1 MKFFRIQDKM
11 ISREKL
17 MVTITR
23 ILELRAR
30 GLSQQEVANRLGVDR
45 TFISRLETLG
55 ELRKGKTL
63 ALIGFP
69 ILNKAEIEELAANEG
84 VDLVFLMSEEERNHW
99 VSEKTGA
106 ELLNELMDLIAQI
119 RDFDVVILLA
129 SDYRLRLMRG
139 LLDNEVLT
147 LEIGESPLK
156 EDKWVDPQELLRV
169 LRAVKGSRK
178 IKKPL
183 DDGRNSG

>member
-99 VSEKTGA
+99 ASEKPG
-106 ELLNELMDLIAQI
+106 
-119 RDFDVVILLA
+119 
-129 SDYRLRLMRG
+129 
-139 LLDNEVLT
+139 
-147 LEIGESPLK
+147 
-156 EDKWVDPQELLRV
+156 
-169 LRAVKGSRK
+169 
-178 IKKPL
+178 
-183 DDGRNSG
+183 